1 MPVYDYRAKDP
12 SQGCAYCRESFE
24 MMRRLSDPPLA
35 TCPLCG
41 TEVVKL
47 IAAPALGRSKSKL
60 DDRAKSA
67 GFHKLKRV
75 DQGAF
80 EKMY

>member
-1 MPVYDYRAKDP
+1 MPMYDFRAKDP
-12 SQGCAYCRESFE
+12 SQACAYCAESFE
-24 MMRRLSDPPLA
+24 MMRLLSEAPL
-35 TCPLCG
+35 THCPLCG
-41 TEVVKL
+41 AEVVKL
-47 IAAPALGRSKSKL
+47 IAAPALGRSKSLL

>member
-1 MPVYDYRAKDP
+1 MPVYDYQAKEP
-12 SQGCAYCRESFE
+12 EGGCEYCREGFE
-24 MMRRLSDPPLA
+24 MMRLLSEPPL
-35 TCPLCG
+35 TQCPQCG
-41 TEVVKL
+41 APVVKL

-60 DDRAKSA
+60 DDRAKAA

-80 EKMY
+80 EKLY

>member
-1 MPVYDYRAKDP
+1 MPVYDYRAKD
-12 SQGCAYCRESFE
+12 SSKGCTYCLEGFE
-24 MMRRLSDPPLA
+24 MMRRLSDPPLEH
-35 TCPLCG
+35 CPLCG
-41 TEVVKL
+41 EEIVKV
-47 IAAPALGRSKSKL
+47 ITAPALGRSKSLL

>member
-1 MPVYDYRAKDP
+1 MPLYDYQAKNP
-12 SQGCAYCRESFE
+12 ERGCARCRLPFE
-24 MMRRLSDPPLA
+24 AMRRLDEAPL
-35 TCPLCG
+35 TRCPDCG
-41 TEVVKL
+41 AELVKL

-60 DDRAKSA
+60 DDRAKAA

-80 EKMY
+80 EKLY

>member
-1 MPVYDYRAKDP
+1 MPLYDYQANDP
-12 SQGCAYCRESFE
+12 AHGCSTCREPFE
-24 MMRRLSDPPLA
+24 VMRRLDEPPLIA
-35 TCPLCG
+35 CPTCGAPIH
-41 TEVVKL
+41 KL

-60 DDRAKSA
+60 DDRAKAA

-80 EKMY
+80 EKLY